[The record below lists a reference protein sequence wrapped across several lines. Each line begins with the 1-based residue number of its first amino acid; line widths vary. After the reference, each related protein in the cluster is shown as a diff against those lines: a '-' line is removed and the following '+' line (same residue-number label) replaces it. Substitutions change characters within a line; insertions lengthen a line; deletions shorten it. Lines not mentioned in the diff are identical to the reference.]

1 MLALL
6 LLNDMSAKHRAAKRK
21 QAAKVD
27 KTEAK
32 EPELVYCRTCLNT
45 EDLVSI
51 FYNKE
56 SEEKR
61 SQDLRLVTG
70 LEVWIV

>member
-6 LLNDMSAKHRAAKRK
+6 LLNNMSTRHRAAKRNL
-21 QAAKVD
+21 AAKAD
-27 KTEAK
+27 KVEAK
-32 EPELVYCRTCLNT
+32 APKEVYCRTCLNT

-61 SQDLRLVTG
+61 TQDLRLVTG
-70 LEVWIV
+70 LEVRT